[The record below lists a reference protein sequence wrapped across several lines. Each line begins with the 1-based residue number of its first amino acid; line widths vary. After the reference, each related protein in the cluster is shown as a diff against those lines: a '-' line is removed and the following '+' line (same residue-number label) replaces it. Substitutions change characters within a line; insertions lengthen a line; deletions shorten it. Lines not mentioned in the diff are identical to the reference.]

1 MTIATSRARLAALCL
16 VPAFALA
23 ACSGP
28 AASPAADPT
37 DAPTEAEPSPSP
49 PRATPA
55 PTQAPTDTP
64 SETAAPTEAPTE
76 TTPTEE
82 SVELDQSCIDCH
94 SDQEILA
101 SLATEPEAAEVE
113 STGEG

>member
-16 VPAFALA
+16 VPVLALA

-28 AASPAADPT
+28 AASQVAGVTGDPT
-37 DAPTEAEPSPSP
+37 ASDPSPSP

-55 PTQAPTDTP
+55 PTDTP
-64 SETAAPTEAPTE
+64 PPTAAPTETPAEPD
-76 TTPTEE
+76 PTEE
-82 SVELDQSCIDCH
+82 PVIVDQSCIDCH